1 MENQCQ
7 ILTMTQRNGL
17 LKSLQK
23 FEEFLNG
30 KIGTCETDTLDF
42 KLKEGVKPIF
52 LWPYPVPKV
61 HEEMFKN

>member
-30 KIGTCETDTLDF
+30 KIGTCEIDTLDF

-52 LWPYPVPKV
+52 L
-61 HEEMFKN
+61 